1 MHARLQTQGLS
12 CARNLVHE
20 ALAFRTRILLSGR
33 LYFSRTCSI
42 LTCMMRRAFL
52 TVAFWTSV
60 SRALGFVRDLLMA
73 TFLGTGLVAE
83 AFMVAFRFPNLFRH
97 VFAEGAFSAA
107 FTPMFTRRLQTQGLP
122 CARKLAQEAL
132 AFLSWTLILCCLVAI
147 LAMPFLI
154 SLLAPGFDGEKKALA
169 TALGRITFPYL
180 WAMGVVALLTGV
192 LNGLYRFAA
201 GAAAPILLN
210 VCWIGALLLILPYIP
225 NAYAGSRVLPNTG
238 YLLAWTIAFSG
249 LAQVLLLYVASR
261 RAGIRLH
268 SLALP
273 KWTPGIKLLLTR
285 MGPNVLTAAVLQ
297 VNLLVGTII
306 ASVQKGAIAWLYY
319 ADRLCQLPLGL
330 IGVTLSVVLLPKV
343 AKQLQAGQ
351 ITNARHA
358 LESGIRVSVLLS
370 LPAAAALMV
379 MPDTII
385 RTLFARGA
393 FDEAST
399 LATSAALAV
408 LAFGLPAYILCR
420 TLQAV
425 FFAAEDTRTPFRC
438 ASVSMVLNTICA
450 LTLFPVFGYIGIA
463 SAVVLASWVQVAG
476 LWLSIGKT
484 RIKPR
489 FRALR
494 RTLYGAFGAT
504 VLMTAVLYAMQL
516 HLTESLYAGREVHR
530 ILALLALVGVGLLV
544 YGGVMLLTETLC
556 SHDRRAALG
565 GMIRRYFSRDS

>member
-1 MHARLQTQGLS
+1 
-12 CARNLVHE
+12 
-20 ALAFRTRILLSGR
+20 
-33 LYFSRTCSI
+33 
-42 LTCMMRRAFL
+42 MRRAFL
-52 TVAFWTSV
+52 TVAFWTAV

-73 TFLGTGLVAE
+73 TFLGAGLVAE

-97 VFAEGAFSAA
+97 IFAEGAFSAA

-154 SLLAPGFDGEKKALA
+154 SLLAPGFDEDKKALA

-210 VCWIGALLLILPYIP
+210 VCWIGALVLILPYIP

-273 KWTPGIKLLLTR
+273 KWTPSIKLLLTR

-425 FFAAEDTRTPFRC
+425 FFAAEDTRNSLSLCERVRGSEHHLRFD
-438 ASVSMVLNTICA
+438 ALSSVWLHRDCERSGACIVGTGSRFVAFYREDAHQAEISSAAENA
-450 LTLFPVFGYIGIA
+450 L
-463 SAVVLASWVQVAG
+463 W
-476 LWLSIGKT
+476 
-484 RIKPR
+484 R
-489 FRALR
+489 FRSNRSNDGCVVCDAAPFDGKSVCGSGGAQDSGFAGSGR
-494 RTLYGAFGAT
+494 CGTACIRWCDASYGD
-504 VLMTAVLYAMQL
+504 
-516 HLTESLYAGREVHR
+516 
-530 ILALLALVGVGLLV
+530 LVQ
-544 YGGVMLLTETLC
+544 
-556 SHDRRAALG
+556 A
-565 GMIRRYFSRDS
+565 